1 MKINY
6 PACEIK
12 LNFDQI
18 YATKQVN
25 YFYYINKFCNRKG
38 VSQK

>member
-12 LNFDQI
+12 LYFDQI